1 MNTSSYL
8 FGFILATLMGAL
20 FHLWKDGG
28 IGRLLLYLLLSWV
41 GFLIGHLVANNLGLS
56 LIIIGSVN
64 LAGGII
70 GSALFLF
77 LGHWIGRIEPNLSS
91 KDNL

>member
-20 FHLWKDGG
+20 FHLWRDGG

-41 GFLIGHLVANNLGLS
+41 GFFLGHWVGNSLGINFIKIGQVNLG
-56 LIIIGSVN
+56 
-64 LAGGII
+64 GGIV
-70 GSALFLF
+70 GSALLLF
-77 LGHWIGRIEPNLSS
+77 LGHWIGQVEPELRS
-91 KDNL
+91 KDN

>member
-20 FHLWKDGG
+20 FHLWRDGG

-41 GFLIGHLVANNLGLS
+41 GFLLGHWVGNSLGINFIKIGQVNLG
-56 LIIIGSVN
+56 
-64 LAGGII
+64 GGIV
-70 GSALFLF
+70 GSALLLL
-77 LGHWIGRIEPNLSS
+77 LGHWISQVEPELRS
-91 KDNL
+91 KDN

>member
-20 FHLWKDGG
+20 FHLWRDGG

-41 GFLIGHLVANNLGLS
+41 GFLLGHWAGNSLGINFIKIGQVNLG
-56 LIIIGSVN
+56 
-64 LAGGII
+64 GGVV
-70 GSALFLF
+70 GSALLLF
-77 LGHWIGRIEPNLSS
+77 LGHWIGQVEPELRS
-91 KDNL
+91 KDN